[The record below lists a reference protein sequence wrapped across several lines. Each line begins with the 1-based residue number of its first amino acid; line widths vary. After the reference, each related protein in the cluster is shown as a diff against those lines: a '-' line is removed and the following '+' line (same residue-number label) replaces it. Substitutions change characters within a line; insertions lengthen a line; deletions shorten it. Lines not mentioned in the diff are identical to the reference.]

1 MNILKEIIFY
11 ISALI
16 IFTCLMYVGFYIG
29 YLTNSKFQTP
39 GYEKYGLPL
48 RTNFLWGCE
57 IYVDNSWENCQVY
70 SSFNKND

>member
-1 MNILKEIIFY
+1 
-11 ISALI
+11 
-16 IFTCLMYVGFYIG
+16 MYVGFYIG